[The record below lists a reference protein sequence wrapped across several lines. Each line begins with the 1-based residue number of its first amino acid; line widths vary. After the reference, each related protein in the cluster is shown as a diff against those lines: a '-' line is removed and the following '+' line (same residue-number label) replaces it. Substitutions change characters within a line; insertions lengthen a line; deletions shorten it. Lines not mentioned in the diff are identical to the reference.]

1 MKSFI
6 AKLLQT
12 KISRLQL
19 CPLPAPLIP
28 IEAGRVLVFAPH
40 QDDETLGCGGTLAL
54 LRQKKCAVKVIFI
67 TDGAGAGS
75 LDADAPAIR
84 RKEARAA
91 LNILSIDDIE
101 FLDEPDG
108 SFRASAG
115 FEKKVRQLLQQF
127 KPDWLFAPSVL
138 DYHRDHVAA
147 GQAVLS
153 CWQQCGAPGRAF
165 IYEIWSPLPAT
176 HVVDIGDAIELK
188 KQAISCYALPLSHCD
203 YLSASIGLAS
213 YRGLYLPAKPGGN
226 HAEAF
231 CEIEKQASF
240 GGLLQKML
248 NLRLYLE
255 SLLKYQI

>member
-6 AKLLQT
+6 AKLQQT
-12 KISRLQL
+12 KISRLRL

-54 LRQKKCAVKVIFI
+54 LRQKNCTVKVIFV

-75 LDADAPAIR
+75 LDADAPAVR
-84 RKEARAA
+84 RKEANAA
-91 LNILSIDDIE
+91 LSVLGIDDIE

-108 SFRASAG
+108 SFRTSAG

-138 DYHRDHVAA
+138 DYHRDHVAV
-147 GQAVLS
+147 GQTVLS
-153 CWQQCGAPGRAF
+153 CWQRCSAPGRAF

-176 HVVDIGDAIELK
+176 HVMDIGSVIELK

-213 YRGLYLPAKPGGN
+213 YRGLYLPGKQGGN
-226 HAEAF
+226 YAEAF
-231 CEIEKQASF
+231 TEIEKKVSF

-248 NLRLYLE
+248 NLRLYFE
-255 SLLKYQI
+255 SLLQH

>member
-6 AKLLQT
+6 AKLRQT
-12 KISRLQL
+12 KIGRLQL
-19 CPLPAPLIP
+19 CPLPLPLIP
-28 IEAGRVLVFAPH
+28 IEAGKVLIFAPH

-84 RKEARAA
+84 RKEAAAA
-91 LNILSIDDIE
+91 LSVLGVDDIE

-108 SFRASAG
+108 GFRTSTG
-115 FEKKVRQLLQQF
+115 FEKKIRQILQQF
-127 KPDWLFAPSVL
+127 QPDWLFAPSVL

-147 GQAVLS
+147 GEAVLS
-153 CWQQCGAPGRAF
+153 CWRQCGAPGRAF

-176 HVVDIGDAIELK
+176 HVVDIGSVIALK

-213 YRGLYLPAKPGGN
+213 YRGLYLPGKPGCN
-226 HAEAF
+226 YAEAF
-231 CEIEKQASF
+231 CEIEKKTSF

-255 SLLKYQI
+255 NLLQH